1 MTRLIEILLRKKAS
15 DKLLCDNAFNIAKNP
30 KYDDY
35 QRSPLYGL
43 QFFYKKSAS
52 FALSETLLTQDK
64 PASGS
69 GVKSQIM
76 PN

>member
-35 QRSPLYGL
+35 QRGL
-43 QFFYKKSAS
+43 LHCPVRD
-52 FALSETLLTQDK
+52 LSYTR
-64 PASGS
+64 
-69 GVKSQIM
+69 
-76 PN
+76 